1 MKDEA
6 SCDIAYAKV
15 FTDVPTDGM
24 PTMMC
29 NGREYVVNAFTVDCK
44 PYDLQELLTNGDIIE
59 IGAYSDGEKVYFLE
73 INLHKI
79 MNDFLFR

>member
-1 MKDEA
+1 MEDKA
-6 SCDIAYAKV
+6 TCDIGYSKV
-15 FTDVPTDGM
+15 FTDVPTDKM

-44 PYDLQELLTNGDIIE
+44 PDDLQELLVNGDIIE
-59 IGAYSDGEKVYFLE
+59 IGAYTDSEKVYFLE
-73 INLHKI
+73 INLHRI